1 MKYINR
7 DFAKKDWI
15 HHEPGLIRGALRVT
29 IVSIAVLI
37 VLVLEVNR

>member
-15 HHEPGLIRGALRVT
+15 NHEPGLIRGALRVT
-29 IVSIAVLI
+29 TAAIAALI
-37 VLVLEVNR
+37 IIQLFT

>member
-7 DFAKKDWI
+7 DFAKKEWI

-29 IVSIAVLI
+29 IAAIAVLA
-37 VLVLEVNR
+37 VLAMGIN